1 MSRRGAGGLLFIVG
15 VLAWAFGL
23 SLVQNNSTFLVAYM
37 LGSLGLGSVLAILMG
52 LWLLLVR
59 KDT

>member
-1 MSRRGAGGLLFIVG
+1 MSRIGAGGLLFIVG

-23 SLVQNNSTFLVAYM
+23 SLVQNNPTFLVAYM

-59 KDT
+59 KDA

>member
-1 MSRRGAGGLLFIVG
+1 MSRVAAGGVFFLLG

-59 KDT
+59 KDK

>member
-1 MSRRGAGGLLFIVG
+1 MSRFGAGGLFFIAG

-23 SLVQNNSTFLVAYM
+23 SLVQNNRTFLLAYM

-59 KDT
+59 KDK

>member
-1 MSRRGAGGLLFIVG
+1 MNRFGAGGLFFVVG
-15 VLAWAFGL
+15 VLGWAFGL
-23 SLVQNNSTFLVAYM
+23 SLVQNNRTFLVAYM

-59 KDT
+59 KDK